1 MITSS
6 NEPIPFQEGKR
17 ARRVLLL
24 THREP
29 VVTREALP
37 AILSVLEE
45 AGVKVLV
52 PAAEAVK
59 HPALNAYPSSDNMRL
74 SADGDLILVL
84 GGDGSILRA
93 LAREAGAGAPVV
105 GVNYG
110 RVGFLASIDRGD
122 LERDLRRVLAGD
134 FVVVGLPSLRVEWS
148 DGEVRAVNDLALMR
162 GGEARIAD
170 LSYAID
176 GERVAT
182 VRCDGMVASTP
193 VGSTAYNLAAGGPT
207 VSWRVRCYVL
217 SFIAL
222 HHLDTRPLV
231 IGAEEKLT
239 VTNSAIVGDCDLISD
254 GQRIGALRPGRSVT
268 ISMGGSEVHLGI
280 FREASYWRRY
290 REKFGRP

>member
-1 MITSS
+1 VITSS
-6 NEPIPFQEGKR
+6 TEPIPFQEGKP

-29 VVTREALP
+29 VVTRDALP
-37 AILSVLEE
+37 AILSVLED

-59 HPALNAYPSSDNMRL
+59 HPALAAYPSSDNMRL

-122 LERDLRRVLAGD
+122 LEHDLRRVIAGD
-134 FVVVGLPSLRVEWS
+134 YVVIGLPSLRVEWS
-148 DGEVRAVNDLALMR
+148 DGTVRAVNDLALMR

-222 HHLDTRPLV
+222 HHLDSRPLI
-231 IGAEEKLT
+231 IGAEETLT

-254 GQRIGALRPGRSVT
+254 GQRIGALRPGRTVT

>member
-1 MITSS
+1 VITSS
-6 NEPIPFQEGKR
+6 DEPIPFQEGKP

-29 VVTREALP
+29 VVTQEALP

>member
-6 NEPIPFQEGKR
+6 TEPIPFQEGKK

-29 VVTREALP
+29 VVTRDALP

-93 LAREAGAGAPVV
+93 LAREAGAGAPVM

-122 LERDLRRVLAGD
+122 LERDLRRVLQGD
-134 FVVVGLPSLRVEWS
+134 YVVVGLPSLRVEWS
-148 DGEVRAVNDLALMR
+148 DGTVRAVNDLALMR

-222 HHLDTRPLV
+222 HHLDTRPLI
-231 IGAEEKLT
+231 IGSEEALT

-268 ISMGGSEVHLGI
+268 ITMGGSEVHLGI
-280 FREASYWRRY
+280 FPEASYWRRY

>member
-1 MITSS
+1 VITSS
-6 NEPIPFQEGKR
+6 TEPIPFQEGKK

-29 VVTREALP
+29 VVTRDALP
-37 AILSVLEE
+37 SILSVLED

-93 LAREAGAGAPVV
+93 LAREAGAGAPVI

-122 LERDLRRVLAGD
+122 LERDLRRVLEGD
-134 FVVVGLPSLRVEWS
+134 YVVVGLPSLRVEWS
-148 DGEVRAVNDLALMR
+148 DGTVRAVNDLALMR

-222 HHLDTRPLV
+222 HHLDTRPLI
-231 IGAEEKLT
+231 IGAEEALT

-268 ISMGGSEVHLGI
+268 ITMGGSEVHLGI
-280 FREASYWRRY
+280 FPEASYWRRY